1 MPAIQTTYNATLPIA
16 LVGMFADM
24 RNRTVLSREVGGT
37 VAIAFGAVAL
47 RGTTD
52 HTILPVGGT
61 GAGGFLGIV
70 GLDPTIRA
78 QIAAGNAFAVG
89 DTADVLLKGAIWVT
103 VTSNVTPGTP
113 VYYDGSGNL
122 TATATS
128 NTAIVGATFE
138 TTATSGGLAVV
149 RL

>member
-1 MPAIQTTYNATLPIA
+1 MPALQTTYNATVPVA

-24 RNRTVLSREVGGT
+24 RNRTVLSREVAGT
-37 VAIAFGAVAL
+37 TAMGFGSVAL

-52 HTILPVGGT
+52 HTVLPVGGS

-89 DTADVLLKGAIWVT
+89 DTADVLIRGAIWVT
-103 VTSNVTPGTP
+103 VTSAVTPGTA
-113 VYYDGSGNL
+113 VYFDSSGNI
-122 TATATS
+122 TATS
-128 NTAIVGATFE
+128 SSNTLIAGATFE
-138 TTATSGGLAVV
+138 TTAASGGLAVV